1 MSNSLSIIEAIE
13 IVKDISSLKVKFTKH
28 AQERMEERSISSK
41 QVYTVLSK
49 ANILDTPMYNK
60 EHNEWR
66 IKIEGVAAGDVI
78 RLIVAI
84 HCLYGN
90 QFPLNERKCDLTIIT
105 VIYIDSI

>member
-1 MSNSLSIIEAIE
+1 
-13 IVKDISSLKVKFTKH
+13 
-28 AQERMEERSISSK
+28 
-41 QVYTVLSK
+41 
-49 ANILDTPMYNK
+49 MYNK